1 MQVSNAPIWKRLLA
15 LIYDGLVVTAL
26 ILISGLVA
34 SVLAQ
39 GEAPAWLTQM
49 LLVLSVGGYFWW
61 SWSCG
66 GKTAGMRA
74 WRLRL
79 VGLEGEAITYDVA
92 FRRLVFCVLT
102 LAPVGAT
109 LFTAALS
116 PIGQTIYD
124 RLSKTRV
131 VAEPKPDKSA

>member
-1 MQVSNAPIWKRLLA
+1 MQVSNAPMWKRLLA
-15 LIYDGLVVTAL
+15 LIYDGLVFAAL
-26 ILISGLVA
+26 ILISGLIA

-39 GEAPAWLTQM
+39 GEAPAWLTQV
-49 LLVLSVGGYFWW
+49 LIVLSVGGYFWW
-61 SWSCG
+61 SWTHG

-74 WRLRL
+74 WRLRV
-79 VGLEGEAITYDVA
+79 VGLEGEAITHDVA

-102 LAPVGAT
+102 LAPVGAP

-131 VAEPKPDKSA
+131 VAEPKPDKLT

>member
-1 MQVSNAPIWKRLLA
+1 MLVSNAPIWKRLLA

-26 ILISGLVA
+26 ILTSGLIA

-39 GEAPAWLTQM
+39 GEAPAWLTQ
-49 LLVLSVGGYFWW
+49 VLIVFSVGGYFWW
-61 SWSCG
+61 SWTHG

-74 WRLRL
+74 WHLRV
-79 VGLEGEAITYDVA
+79 VGLKSEAITHDVA

-124 RLSKTRV
+124 RLSKTKV
-131 VAEPKPDKSA
+131 VTEPKSDKST

>member
-1 MQVSNAPIWKRLLA
+1 
-15 LIYDGLVVTAL
+15 
-26 ILISGLVA
+26 
-34 SVLAQ
+34 
-39 GEAPAWLTQM
+39 
-49 LLVLSVGGYFWW
+49 
-61 SWSCG
+61 
-66 GKTAGMRA
+66 MRA